1 MTMTFFGLDC
11 PRQNRRKIFPF
22 LLSLRAYSQTEKK
35 VLSQIN
41 IHWHVSEILK
51 KKKLPGNDN
60 QLYQHR
66 LI

>member
-1 MTMTFFGLDC
+1 MTMTVFVLNC
-11 PRQNRRKIFPF
+11 PREKSTENFPLSPFFARLFINR
-22 LLSLRAYSQTEKK
+22 KK